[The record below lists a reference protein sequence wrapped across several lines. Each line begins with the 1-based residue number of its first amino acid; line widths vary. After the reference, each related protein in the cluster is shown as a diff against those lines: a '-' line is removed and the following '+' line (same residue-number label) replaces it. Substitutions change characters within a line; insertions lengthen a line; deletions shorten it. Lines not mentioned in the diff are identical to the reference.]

1 MQHHR
6 ASAVQR
12 VAPTAANYSDQKR
25 GTKAGRRM
33 EPRIH
38 GAGPYRAHTSC
49 RYRKPDSEWF
59 SPYGTNQC
67 FPSSFVVFARETFVS
82 RMTHST
88 SWVIR
93 KENRLKTD
101 RGTSFIAPCLQPA
114 VRSAAQRPLSELSP
128 DEMAL
133 VKGAQQP
140 VAYDLITEF
149 VSCYRGIC
157 GTYPNGTRTD
167 DFR

>member
-1 MQHHR
+1 
-6 ASAVQR
+6 
-12 VAPTAANYSDQKR
+12 
-25 GTKAGRRM
+25 
-33 EPRIH
+33 
-38 GAGPYRAHTSC
+38 
-49 RYRKPDSEWF
+49 
-59 SPYGTNQC
+59 
-67 FPSSFVVFARETFVS
+67 
-82 RMTHST
+82 MTHST

-101 RGTSFIAPCLQPA
+101 RGTGFIAPCLHPA
-114 VRSAAQRPLSELSP
+114 VRAAAQRPLSELSP

-133 VKGAQQP
+133 VEGAQQP